1 MTGKELTKAVRA
13 IWRKACADT
22 AALVKAQGFDVF
34 DSYYSFHRYV
44 KHGEKKGIVRNGE
57 ELMKLFLECRVG
69 DRDSFVIGTP
79 ENIAAERKKCL
90 KEKIDWCLSQLDY
103 GKDCII
109 KNEIELRK
117 LLKEEKREN
126 DGQRK
131 AENVHGVHRKDRK
144 PE

>member
-1 MTGKELTKAVRA
+1 
-13 IWRKACADT
+13 
-22 AALVKAQGFDVF
+22 
-34 DSYYSFHRYV
+34 
-44 KHGEKKGIVRNGE
+44 
-57 ELMKLFLECRVG
+57 MKLFLEYRVG